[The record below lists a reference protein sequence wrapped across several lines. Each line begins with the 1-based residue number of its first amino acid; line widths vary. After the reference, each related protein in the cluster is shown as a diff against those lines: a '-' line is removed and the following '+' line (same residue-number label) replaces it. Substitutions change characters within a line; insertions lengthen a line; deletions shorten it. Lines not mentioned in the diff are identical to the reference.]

1 MTHCSH
7 YTEICSY
14 VLRPRSFG
22 GVCIPGY
29 RCGISAI
36 RADIAL
42 RTRIAERERPHV
54 NTNEATNTAGARG
67 VAGPGPGSRRVRPC
81 GTGRDTVTD
90 ERVREFA
97 YEARLPYVI
106 IVNSILAKND
116 YLRYE
121 RGQSLLFLRP
131 DTLHRYGSHTGLPGE
146 TVCRVVTLDTLEGR
160 TGQGLTLEHPQSLCS
175 LVHAAPAAHTLPQAH
190 IKKAPHTGSTQFAR
204 SQPRLHSARIPARAT
219 SSVFSAHPTTLVCAG
234 SEGRAPF
241 LQCLRG
247 IDNTRS
253 AALSQRLSAS
263 KDAGRPCSAASSA
276 FGEVRGAPSRRER
289 RPPRHAFS

>member
-106 IVNSILAKND
+106 IVNSILHSCQ
-116 YLRYE
+116 E
-121 RGQSLLFLRP
+121 RLLTIRE
-131 DTLHRYGSHTGLPGE
+131 R
-146 TVCRVVTLDTLEGR
+146 
-160 TGQGLTLEHPQSLCS
+160 
-175 LVHAAPAAHTLPQAH
+175 
-190 IKKAPHTGSTQFAR
+190 
-204 SQPRLHSARIPARAT
+204 
-219 SSVFSAHPTTLVCAG
+219 SVF
-234 SEGRAPF
+234 
-241 LQCLRG
+241 
-247 IDNTRS
+247 
-253 AALSQRLSAS
+253 ALSPTRYIDMARTRDCLERLSAVS
-263 KDAGRPCSAASSA
+263 
-276 FGEVRGAPSRRER
+276 
-289 RPPRHAFS
+289 

>member
-121 RGQSLLFLRP
+121 RGQSLLFLRHVTSIWLAHGTAWRDCLP
-131 DTLHRYGSHTGLPGE
+131 CRNSGHARGAHGAGAHT
-146 TVCRVVTLDTLEGR
+146 R
-160 TGQGLTLEHPQSLCS
+160 
-175 LVHAAPAAHTLPQAH
+175 APAITL
-190 IKKAPHTGSTQFAR
+190 
-204 SQPRLHSARIPARAT
+204 
-219 SSVFSAHPTTLVCAG
+219 
-234 SEGRAPF
+234 
-241 LQCLRG
+241 
-247 IDNTRS
+247 
-253 AALSQRLSAS
+253 
-263 KDAGRPCSAASSA
+263 
-276 FGEVRGAPSRRER
+276 
-289 RPPRHAFS
+289 